1 MNRSSGRKPDVQQ
14 EFSRSHGVMEEELQT
29 ETWVLF
35 DTASVVVVVVVF
47 LLEALET
54 NVVFRCH

>member
-1 MNRSSGRKPDVQQ
+1 MNGSSGRKPDVQQ

-29 ETWVLF
+29 ETWVPV
-35 DTASVVVVVVVF
+35 DTASVVVVF

-54 NVVFRCH
+54 NVVFCCH

>member
-29 ETWVLF
+29 ETWVLV
-35 DTASVVVVVVVF
+35 DTASVVVVVVF
-47 LLEALET
+47 LLEVLET